1 MLISVTTKE
10 RSLSLSMLPH
20 NGILSFF
27 ITYNWWYM
35 LILYA
40 MISFHPKGLYAKLY
54 IPDLT
59 SWIIVCFHL
68 NLLPFLI
75 PCIMFSCSGLTNSNY
90 TELSQLYEKYKSKG
104 FLSSLLSLCFCF
116 VLFSL
121 YLFLSCCLYSLCY
134 LIDHQL
140 FICSNNQF
148 YINITIYLFLIARA
162 HKLTWSTQTKRLI
175 H

>member
-1 MLISVTTKE
+1 MVYFL
-10 RSLSLSMLPH
+10 
-20 NGILSFF
+20 F

-35 LILYA
+35 LILYV

-59 SWIIVCFHL
+59 TWIIVCFHL

-104 FLSSLLSLCFCF
+104 FLSSLFYPYAF
-116 VLFSL
+116 VLFYFPYICFFL
-121 YLFLSCCLYSLCY
+121 VFFIRCVILLIINYLFAR
-134 LIDHQL
+134 ITN
-140 FICSNNQF
+140 FISIWQYTCS
-148 YINITIYLFLIARA
+148 
-162 HKLTWSTQTKRLI
+162 
-175 H
+175 